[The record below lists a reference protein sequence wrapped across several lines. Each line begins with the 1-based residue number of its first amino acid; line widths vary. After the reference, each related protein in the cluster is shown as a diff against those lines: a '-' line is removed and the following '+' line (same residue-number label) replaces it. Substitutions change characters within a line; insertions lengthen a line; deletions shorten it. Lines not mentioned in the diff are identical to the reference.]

1 MSPGSFVSFPPEP
14 SDWDAS
20 LRSRMFDQRVVSITG
35 PLNDEVA
42 GRAAM
47 ELMTLDATGDTAIQ
61 LHLESPS
68 GQLGAALAVMDVVDT
83 MGVNVTGL
91 AMGLVGGPAIGVLA
105 VCGRRISMPHARF
118 HLCEPEA
125 AFSGDARTIEQW
137 LSHRKRQWR
146 QYCERVAG
154 ALSRPVEEIES
165 VLADGPYF
173 GVDEALAIRLV
184 QEVARPRGE
193 IAPLRR
199 PTGYANNE
207 P

>member
-1 MSPGSFVSFPPEP
+1 MTPGSFVSFPPEP

-20 LRSRMFDQRVVSITG
+20 LRSRMFDQPVVSITG

-42 GRAAM
+42 GRTAM

-68 GQLGAALAVMDVVDT
+68 GELGAALAVMDVVDT
-83 MGVNVTGL
+83 VGVNVTGL
-91 AMGLVGGPAIGVLA
+91 AMGLVGGPAVGVFA
-105 VCGRRISMPHARF
+105 VCRRRISMPHARF

-125 AFSGDARTIEQW
+125 TFSGDARTIEHW
-137 LSHRKRQWR
+137 LSHRRHQWR

-154 ALSRPVEEIES
+154 ALGRPVEEIES
-165 VLADGPYF
+165 VMADGEYF
-173 GVDEALAIRLV
+173 GVDRALSMRLV

-193 IAPLRR
+193 VSPLRR
-199 PTGYANNE
+199 STGYANE
-207 P
+207 T